1 MSKKLGELMNRVF
14 NFNAGPSA
22 IPLEVLEE
30 AQKNLVDYKGE
41 GLSIMEASHR
51 SKMYDEVHMEAISLM
66 RELYKI
72 PEDYEVLLLQGGASL
87 QFAMVPL
94 NIYQGGKVQFVDSG
108 SWSSKAIK
116 EAKIQNLNMEIVASS
131 KDTTYDRIPSDINFD
146 DDLDYAYITSNNTIY
161 GTGYK
166 EYPST
171 KSPLV
176 VDASS
181 DIFSYLVDW
190 SKIDLMFAG
199 AQKNAGPSGLTIVI
213 IKKELLDRVG
223 DSVPNILR
231 YKTHAD
237 KDSLYHT
244 PPTFGI
250 YILNLILHWL
260 KDNGGIEAIAKK
272 NEAKAKLLYDAI
284 DNSNGFYVGHA
295 QKDSR
300 SLMNVSYNIKN
311 GGTENDAELEA
322 KFVKLATEAGMI
334 GLKGH
339 RSIGGLRASIYNAM
353 TTEGVQTLVDFMAEF
368 QKENS

>member
-1 MSKKLGELMNRVF
+1 MNRIF
-14 NFNAGPSA
+14 NFGAGPSA
-22 IPLEVLEE
+22 IPTEVLEE
-30 AQKNLVDYKGE
+30 AQKNLLDYKGE

-51 SKMYDEVHMEAISLM
+51 SKMYDEVHTEAISVM
-66 RELYKI
+66 REIYKI
-72 PEDYEVLLLQGGASL
+72 PEDYDVLLLQGGASL

-94 NIYQGGKVQFVDSG
+94 NLYQGGKVQYVDSG

-116 EAKIQNLNMEIVASS
+116 EAKVQNLNMEIVADS
-131 KDTTYDRIPSDINFD
+131 KATTYDRIPKDIAFD
-146 DDLDYAYITSNNTIY
+146 DEADYAYITSNNTIY
-161 GTGYK
+161 GTGYR
-166 EYPST
+166 EFPST
-171 KSPLV
+171 KAPLV

-181 DIFSYLVDW
+181 DIFSYPVDW
-190 SKIDLMFAG
+190 SKVDLMFAG

-223 DSVPNILR
+223 DSVPTILR
-231 YKTHAD
+231 YKTHAE

-250 YILNLILHWL
+250 YILNLTLNWL
-260 KDNGGIEAIAKK
+260 KRNGGIEGIAQK
-272 NEAKAKLLYDAI
+272 NEAKAGLLYNAI

-300 SLMNVSYNIKN
+300 SLMNVSFNIKDASGEKN
-311 GGTENDAELEA
+311 AELEA
-322 KFVKLATEAGMI
+322 KFVKLATEAKMI

-353 TTEGVQTLVDFMAEF
+353 TTEGVQALIDFMETF

>member
-1 MSKKLGELMNRVF
+1 MSRAF
-14 NFNAGPSA
+14 NFGAGPAA

-30 AQKNLVDYKGE
+30 AQKNLVDFNGE

-51 SKMYDEVHMEAISLM
+51 SKMYDDVHTEALSLM
-66 RELYKI
+66 RELYEI
-72 PEDYEVLLLQGGASL
+72 PEDYDILLLQGGASL

-94 NIYQGGKVQFVDSG
+94 NLSLGGKAAYADTG

-116 EAKIQNLNMEIVASS
+116 EAKIQNIDFDIVASS
-131 KDTTYDRIPSDINFD
+131 KESSHNHIPENITFA

-161 GTGYK
+161 GTQYK
-166 EYPST
+166 SFPST

-181 DIFSYLVDW
+181 DIFSYPVDW
-190 SKIDLMFAG
+190 SKVDLMFAG
-199 AQKNAGPSGLTIVI
+199 AQKNAGPSGVTIVI
-213 IKKELLDRVG
+213 IKKELLNRADE
-223 DSVPNILR
+223 SVPSMLK

-237 KDSLYHT
+237 NNSLYNT

-250 YILNLILHWL
+250 YMLSLILKWI
-260 KDNGGIEAIAKK
+260 KNSGGIKAIQKA
-272 NEAKAKLLYDAI
+272 NEAKATLLYDAI

-300 SLMNVSYNIKN
+300 SLMNVSFNIRDK
-311 GGTENDAELEA
+311 DADLEA
-322 KFVKLATEAGMI
+322 KLIKEATEAKMI

-353 TTEGVQTLVDFMAEF
+353 TLEGVQALVDLMNKFAD
-368 QKENS
+368 ENR